1 MASKRKLSALPS
13 WHSWSG
19 LYSYWGY
26 SRMAVKKVERKALEE
41 LKKEYG
47 LPESDFWPLPQ
58 NKKVKILSH
67 DGCKK
72 IASQE
77 NIEFFDINWINMGE
91 RVGKFEFVY
100 SLELHAKK
108 AESDFSVHATGEA
121 NSENCKMAYPVA
133 MAEKRAKDRAI
144 LLLVGFSELGVHSE
158 IEGKIAEADN
168 EFDKPSEEASEKAT
182 VKPSE
187 EASED
192 RPTMMM
198 VWPLA
203 QSKGFKSF
211 AELRA
216 LMTETLKTE
225 VKDSASLTPAQLKK
239 VYDALKAKEDV
250 EVAL

>member
-1 MASKRKLSALPS
+1 MAA
-13 WHSWSG
+13 
-19 LYSYWGY
+19 
-26 SRMAVKKVERKALEE
+26 KKVERKALEE

-47 LPESDFWPLPQ
+47 LPESDFWALPQ

-168 EFDKPSEEASEKAT
+168 EFDKPEEASEETPSAT
-182 VKPSE
+182 MLWVRAK
-187 EASED
+187 
-192 RPTMMM
+192 
-198 VWPLA
+198 
-203 QSKGFKSF
+203 SKGFD
-211 AELRA
+211 AEGLKA
-216 LMTETLKTE
+216 LMKKTLKTE

-239 VYDALKAKEDV
+239 VYDALKAREDV

>member
-1 MASKRKLSALPS
+1 MAA
-13 WHSWSG
+13 
-19 LYSYWGY
+19 
-26 SRMAVKKVERKALEE
+26 KKVERKALEE

-47 LPESDFWPLPQ
+47 LPESDFWALPQ

-168 EFDKPSEEASEKAT
+168 EFDKPSEEASEETPSAT
-182 VKPSE
+182 MLWVRAK
-187 EASED
+187 
-192 RPTMMM
+192 
-198 VWPLA
+198 
-203 QSKGFKSF
+203 SKGFD
-211 AELRA
+211 AEGLKA
-216 LMTETLKTE
+216 LMKKTLKTE

-239 VYDALKAKEDV
+239 VYDALKAREDV